1 MEKKAEKQPLFSVVI
16 DNYNYGCYL
25 EEAIDSVLNQT
36 FPQNEIEI
44 IVVDDGSTD
53 DSSERLKKYEG
64 RVKCI
69 FKENGGH
76 ASALNAGIGNAKGT
90 IISFL
95 DSDDYWHPMKLQCVF
110 EEFEKSEFVDFV
122 YHFMAVVDNKHKIID
137 RYIFPS
143 PLSEKGSRSGERYLN
158 RYLKGILPFFSP
170 TSGMTVRADC
180 LKNAVPIP
188 EEFQIAADICLHYIL
203 PFYAKELSLIK
214 KPLGYY
220 RMHGKNLYGSN
231 VLTAEKVK
239 REMRTMSLV
248 APYVAEH
255 ARRLAYDDR
264 LIRLR
269 LESVREVYE
278 IFLHNFQG
286 EKIKAMQMALCFNK
300 FLPGDP
306 ISYKLMR
313 KMISFISAVVPP
325 SLHMWLQR
333 RHRSFLYWMQH
344 DHGWDKA

>member
-1 MEKKAEKQPLFSVVI
+1 MEKKAEKPPLFSVVI

-53 DSSERLKKYEG
+53 DSSERLKKYRG
-64 RVKCI
+64 KVTCI
-69 FKENGGH
+69 FKKNGGQ
-76 ASALNAGIGNAKGT
+76 ASALNVGIANAKGA

-95 DSDDYWHPMKLQCVF
+95 DADDYWHPMKLQCVF
-110 EEFEKSEFVDFV
+110 EEFQGSQALAFV
-122 YHFMAVVDNKHKIID
+122 YHYMDVVNNQREMID

-143 PLSEKGSRSGERYLN
+143 PLSEKGARSGERYLQ
-158 RYLKGILPFFSP
+158 RYLKGVLPFFSP

-188 EEFQIAADICLHYIL
+188 EEFRIAADIYLHYIL

-220 RMHGKNLYGSN
+220 RMHGGNLYGSN

-248 APYVAEH
+248 GPHVAEH
-255 ARRLAYDDR
+255 SRRLAYDDH

-269 LESVREVYE
+269 LESVGEIYK

-286 EKIKAMQMALCFNK
+286 EKIKAMRMALCFNK
-300 FLPGDP
+300 FLPGDAM
-306 ISYKLMR
+306 SYKLTR
-313 KMISFISAVVPP
+313 KMISFISAFIPS
-325 SLHMWLQR
+325 SLHIWLQR
-333 RHRSFLYWMQH
+333 RYRSLLYWVQH
-344 DHGWDKA
+344 DHGWDKT